1 MPILTVRARG
11 ITLERLVF
19 KIAGGW
25 VPGLVERTL
34 EANPDLAVVSDELPL
49 ATRISIPPVT
59 EVEQA
64 RTVKPVRLVD

>member
-1 MPILTVRARG
+1 MTIVTIRARG

-34 EANPDLAVVSDELPL
+34 DLNPDLAKVADELPL
-49 ATRISIPPVT
+49 GTRLTIPQVT
-59 EVEQA
+59 EPERA
-64 RTVKPVRLVD
+64 RTVVPIRLVD